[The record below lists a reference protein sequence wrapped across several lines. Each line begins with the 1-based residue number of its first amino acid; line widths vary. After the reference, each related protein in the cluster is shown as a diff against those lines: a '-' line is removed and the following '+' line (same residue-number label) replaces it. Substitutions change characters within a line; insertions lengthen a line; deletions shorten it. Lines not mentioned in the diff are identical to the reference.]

1 MCFICN
7 NSAGL
12 PKRSYGKSKMDVRL
26 RGGHGLWLKQGGSYR
41 STESW
46 VWNSRELTVAKA
58 MMGAKTCNPRRG
70 IGLPRWLITATSPDG
85 SGATRVFAVFSA
97 TGDTKGFRKGWM
109 FMYITLVGIKIQSD
123 ILQSQEKHT
132 ESCIFLHLQN
142 VKTNDVS
149 KELPGVHEKWTWPF
163 IQMFFFFPPTSSV
176 IQWFGKIINV

>member
-41 STESW
+41 GTESW

-58 MMGAKTCNPRRG
+58 MMGAKMCNPRRG
-70 IGLPRWLITATSPDG
+70 IGLPRHSNIAATL
-85 SGATRVFAVFSA
+85 VFAVFSA

-109 FMYITLVGIKIQSD
+109 FMYITLVGIQIQSD

-163 IQMFFFFPPTSSV
+163 IQAFFFPPNLLSDSV
-176 IQWFGKIINV
+176 IWQDH